1 MEQRDLPIRLTEQE
15 FDAMMGEFD
24 DAGGW
29 MLQQIRQKGVMP
41 PTDTSWGRPWQGY
54 DVRGSEHLYEGVIAK
69 SVRIRSARLVCSQ
82 AG

>member
-1 MEQRDLPIRLTEQE
+1 MEQRDLPIRLTDQE

-41 PTDTSWGRPWQGY
+41 PTDTSWDGHGR
-54 DVRGSEHLYEGVIAK
+54 DMTFEDRNTCMKE
-69 SVRIRSARLVCSQ
+69 
-82 AG
+82 